1 MPRMI
6 DADEIDRVLDFSGL
20 CEALRLAF
28 AGSMHAPARLH
39 YALGEATLLL
49 MPAWTGGIPQPD
61 AVIGTK
67 IVSVFPGN
75 GALGLP
81 AVNGLYVLQSGH
93 TGAPLAVLDG
103 ARLTQWRTA
112 AASALAAQY
121 LARAGAETLTM
132 VGAGS
137 LAPFLIRAHASVRP
151 LRHVTIWNHNAAQ
164 AQRLASQMAGASY
177 SVSVSDDLQVA
188 CANADIISCAT
199 LSKEPLV
206 RGEWLRPGT
215 HLDLVG
221 AFTPSMREVD
231 DDTICR
237 ASVYLDTPAALTEG
251 GDIAIAIRKGVIQDK
266 AVKGDLSGLCRGEY
280 AGRSHEDEITLF
292 KSLGAAIEDLA
303 AAALVWQRMTQGKIL
318 GKTLGKTPDAHAGE
332 LG

>member
-1 MPRMI
+1 MPRVI
-6 DADEIDRVLDFSGL
+6 SADEMDRVLDFPGL
-20 CEALRLAF
+20 REALRLAF
-28 AGSMHAPARLH
+28 AGGMSAPERLH
-39 YALGEATLLL
+39 YGLGEATLLL
-49 MPAWTGGIPQPD
+49 MPAWTQGTPQPN
-61 AVIGTK
+61 AVMGTK

-151 LRHVTIWNHNAAQ
+151 LRHVTIWNHNGARALQLAA
-164 AQRLASQMAGASY
+164 QMAGASY
-177 SVSVSDDLQVA
+177 TVSVSDDLQAA
-188 CANADIISCAT
+188 CASADIISCAT
-199 LSKEPLV
+199 LSREPLV
-206 RGEWLRPGT
+206 RGEWLKPGT

-221 AFTPSMREVD
+221 AFTPAMREVD

-251 GDIAIAIRKGVIQDK
+251 GDIAIAISKGVIQDK
-266 AVKGDLSGLCRGEY
+266 AVIGDLSGLCRGDCQ
-280 AGRSHEDEITLF
+280 GRRDEDEITLF
-292 KSLGAAIEDLA
+292 KSLGAAVEDLA
-303 AAALVWQRMTQGKIL
+303 AAALVWQRMTPGII
-318 GKTLGKTPDAHAGE
+318 PDAYAVE
-332 LG
+332 IR